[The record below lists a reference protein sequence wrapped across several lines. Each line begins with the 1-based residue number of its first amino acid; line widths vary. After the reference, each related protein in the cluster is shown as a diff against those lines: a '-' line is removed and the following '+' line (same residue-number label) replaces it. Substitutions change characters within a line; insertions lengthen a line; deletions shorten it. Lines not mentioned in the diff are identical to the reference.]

1 MRMKIKSE
9 SGVTL
14 IALVTTIIIIIILA
28 GITIN
33 IGSENITRSADNRM
47 KSELGI
53 VQHAILQRK
62 TKIEL
67 TGETPPGSQNDED
80 KYDEKME
87 VMRTYLETKG
97 INLKDS
103 NEANYYLIT
112 QKNAGE
118 LGLSNL
124 EYEYIVNYKTGEVFN
139 STKQKTNAEEV
150 LYIYAKSN
158 E

>member
-9 SGVTL
+9 LGVTL
-14 IALVTTIIIIIILA
+14 IALVTTIIIMIILA

-67 TGETPPGSQNDED
+67 TRETPPG
-80 KYDEKME
+80 EKASSE
-87 VMRTYLETKG
+87 QIRC
-97 INLKDS
+97 
-103 NEANYYLIT
+103 
-112 QKNAGE
+112 
-118 LGLSNL
+118 
-124 EYEYIVNYKTGEVFN
+124 
-139 STKQKTNAEEV
+139 
-150 LYIYAKSN
+150 
-158 E
+158 

>member
-1 MRMKIKSE
+1 MKIKNE
-9 SGVTL
+9 SGITL
-14 IALVTTIIIIIILA
+14 IALVTTIIIMIILA

-33 IGSENITRSADNRM
+33 IGSENITRNADNRM

-53 VQHAILQRK
+53 VQHAILQRN

-67 TGETPPGSQNDED
+67 TGETPPGSQNGEDEYS
-80 KYDEKME
+80 KKMDA
-87 VMRTYLETKG
+87 MKTYLGTKG

-103 NEANYYLIT
+103 TEANYYLIT

-139 STKQKTNAEEV
+139 STKQKTNAEDV

-158 E
+158 D

>member
-1 MRMKIKSE
+1 MKIRNE
-9 SGVTL
+9 SGITL
-14 IALVTTIIIIIILA
+14 IALVTTIVIMIILA

-33 IGSENITRSADNRM
+33 IGSENITRNADNRM

-53 VQHAILQRK
+53 VQHAILQRN

-67 TGETPPGSQNDED
+67 TGETPPGSQNGEDEYS
-80 KYDEKME
+80 KKMDA
-87 VMRTYLETKG
+87 MKTYLGTKG

-103 NEANYYLIT
+103 TEANYYLIT

-139 STKQKTNAEEV
+139 STKQKTNAEDV

-158 E
+158 D